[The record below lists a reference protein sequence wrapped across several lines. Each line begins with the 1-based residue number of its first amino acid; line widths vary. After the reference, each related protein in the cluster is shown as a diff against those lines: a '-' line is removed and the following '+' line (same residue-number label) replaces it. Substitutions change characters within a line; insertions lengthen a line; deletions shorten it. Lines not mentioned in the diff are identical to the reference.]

1 MNKKLGLIGSI
12 INAITVLLFAIF
24 MAVDFNF
31 GSYFVCILLSLSFV
45 MMIAAF
51 ENECSQDKKVAGKIA
66 LVLAG
71 VYSTLI
77 MIVYFTQCTS
87 VIHDDLNLQ
96 AAKILNYSY
105 LGLMFNLDLLGYA
118 IMALSTFFIGLTI
131 NAQNKKDKVKGNP
144 VDRNYGS
151 VKNLRRTPDWK
162 VKQGNQPEGSFCAER
177 QEPSL
182 FYCSYQHQ
190 KQTVYP
196 QKMHVPENAASR
208 GNHNHVN

>member
-1 MNKKLGLIGSI
+1 MNKKLGMIGSI

-24 MAVDFNF
+24 MGVDFNF

-45 MMIAAF
+45 IMIAAF
-51 ENECSQDKKVAGKIA
+51 ENECSEDKKVAGKIA

-87 VIHDDLNLQ
+87 VIHDNLNLQ

-118 IMALSTFFIGLTI
+118 IMALSTFFIGFTI
-131 NAQNKKDKVKGNP
+131 NVKNKKDKALKYLLLIHGIFFLSCLIMPMTGVFAKSS
-144 VDRNYGS
+144 GS
-151 VKNLRRTPDWK
+151 SSHSGGVIALEIWCLYFLPIGVLGFFHFKDC
-162 VKQGNQPEGSFCAER
+162 E
-177 QEPSL
+177 
-182 FYCSYQHQ
+182 
-190 KQTVYP
+190 
-196 QKMHVPENAASR
+196 
-208 GNHNHVN
+208 

>member
-1 MNKKLGLIGSI
+1 MNKKFGMIGSL
-12 INAITVLLFAIF
+12 INAITVLLFAFF
-24 MAVDFNF
+24 MAIDFNS

-118 IMALSTFFIGLTI
+118 IMALSTFFIGFTI
-131 NAQNKKDKVKGNP
+131 NAQNKKDEALKYLLLIHGIFFLSCLIMPMTGVFAKSSGNSSHSGGVIALEIWCLYFLP
-144 VDRNYGS
+144 IGVLGY
-151 VKNLRRTPDWK
+151 LH
-162 VKQGNQPEGSFCAER
+162 F
-177 QEPSL
+177 
-182 FYCSYQHQ
+182 
-190 KQTVYP
+190 
-196 QKMHVPENAASR
+196 R
-208 GNHNHVN
+208 GEK